1 MADTNKAAQPGA
13 AKKPEEE
20 KKQEKPVVE
29 ELNEEDQLLK
39 EKLELLVERLT
50 DKDKAQRVNALD

>member
-29 ELNEEDQLLK
+29 ELVSRPTKRML
-39 EKLELLVERLT
+39 
-50 DKDKAQRVNALD
+50 